1 MNMYSL
7 TFYLVL
13 FISAGLL
20 SWALTPLAGW
30 LALKVG
36 CVDRP
41 GGRKI
46 HVRNIPYFGGIAIFI
61 SFIAVL
67 LAVYFLDPEGN
78 GIPETKRV
86 VLGCLLGGGVIL
98 VTGLIDDFRGTRPV
112 LKILGQVIAGLILVA
127 LGFRIEILTNPFGGE
142 LYFGAIFGGLLTVI
156 WVVSMVN
163 AMNLIDGLDGLAS
176 GVALIASITLFA
188 VAINRGD
195 SVDMVI
201 TIILA
206 GSCLGFLRHNFF
218 PAKIFLGDAGSMF
231 LGFVLAVI
239 GIQGI
244 QKSATVMTLLIP
256 LSTLAVPVLD
266 TFMAIVR
273 RSKVNLNIFSADHE
287 HLHHRLVRLG
297 IRKKN
302 VVLLI
307 YFFCVHLGITAFV
320 LTLIPIEYT
329 LIILVLISMGIM
341 LAIQTLGFIEEK
353 MAIRLHESE
362 KESMV
367 DEETGLS
374 SFRYFTRRVIEE
386 IQRCDRYENQTFSLL
401 VFELKGLRE
410 ILAQSP
416 DEEKNKESLRTVAQF
431 FQKNVRTTDLVSYLG
446 GESFVILTPEQGEGK
461 EYLIERL
468 RTIFEN
474 MKADLGSLQL
484 DQGMELKIR
493 GIDYPGDRGIVHDL
507 LRDAVEV
514 S

>member
-7 TFYLVL
+7 TSYLIF
-13 FISAGLL
+13 FISAALL
-20 SWALTPLAGW
+20 SWVLTPVAGW

-46 HVRNIPYFGGIAIFI
+46 HARNIPYFGGIAIFV

-67 LAVYFLDPEGN
+67 LAAYFMVPEGD
-78 GIPETKRV
+78 GLPEAERV
-86 VLGCLLGGGVIL
+86 MLGFLLGGGVIL

-112 LKILGQVIAGLILVA
+112 LKLLGQVIAGLILVV
-127 LGFRIEILTNPFGGE
+127 LGFRIEVLTNPFGGE
-142 LYFGAIFGGLLTVI
+142 LYFGAVFGGLLTVI

-176 GVALIASITLFA
+176 GVALIASMTLFA
-188 VAINRGD
+188 VAIHRDD

-256 LSTLAVPVLD
+256 LSTLAVPMLD

-273 RSKVNLNIFSADHE
+273 RSKVNRNIFSADHE

-297 IRKKN
+297 IQKKN

-341 LAIQTLGFIEEK
+341 LAIQTLGFIEDK
-353 MAIRLHESE
+353 MAIRLQESE

-367 DEETGLS
+367 DEKTGLS
-374 SFRYFTRRVIEE
+374 SFRYFTRRVIDE
-386 IQRCDRYENQTFSLL
+386 IQRCDRYEKETFSLL
-401 VFELKGLRE
+401 VFELKGLRDS
-410 ILAQSP
+410 LAQSP
-416 DEEKNKESLRTVAQF
+416 DEEKNMDSFRTAAQF
-431 FQKNVRTTDLVSYLG
+431 FQKNVRATDLVSYLG
-446 GESFVILTPEQGEGK
+446 GESFVIFTPEQGEGK

-468 RTIFEN
+468 RTIFKN
-474 MKADLGSLQL
+474 MKADLGPLQL
-484 DQGMELKIR
+484 DQEMKLKVR
-493 GIDYPGDRGIVHDL
+493 AIDYPGDRGIVQEL

-514 S
+514 L